1 HDPALAEAQARARQS
16 GGRAR
21 TYVARFHKKAP
32 QELRDVLDRLLQAL
46 EGTHGGQLEPR
57 AATAMATLC
66 GAIVRVYE
74 LGELAMRVQMLEERD
89 EEDDVYPRP
98 RS

>member
-1 HDPALAEAQARARQS
+1 MPGGNSFVRPSDLTFIAL
-16 GGRAR
+16 
-21 TYVARFHKKAP
+21 
-32 QELRDVLDRLLQAL
+32 
-46 EGTHGGQLEPR
+46 
-57 AATAMATLC
+57 MATLC